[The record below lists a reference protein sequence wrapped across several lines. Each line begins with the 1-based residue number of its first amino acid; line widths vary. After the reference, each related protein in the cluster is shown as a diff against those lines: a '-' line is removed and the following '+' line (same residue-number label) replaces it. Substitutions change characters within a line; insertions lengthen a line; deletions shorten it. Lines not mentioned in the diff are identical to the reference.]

1 MAKVPYLGHVTDP
14 NDPAYKRG
22 WTVTFSPTS
31 FSPTSKKN
39 SKDSSQ
45 EKTPPTP
52 ELTTQIETEGEGV
65 PQTQNLEPQ
74 AIEETKP
81 EIELTNSEKYF
92 AVHGRF
98 PKIPPKVGVTQ
109 DYKQAFKWYT
119 KSAEQGNAYAQANLG
134 LMYDN
139 RYGTM
144 RDSVMAHA
152 WWFVPAAIV
161 LGLLL
166 MRLI

>member
-1 MAKVPYLGHVTDP
+1 MAKIINLGLITDW
-14 NDPAYKRG
+14 NDPVYKRG
-22 WTVTFSPTS
+22 WTVT

-45 EKTPPTP
+45 EKTPPKTP

-74 AIEETKP
+74 AVEETNP

-119 KSAEQGNAYAQANLG
+119 KSAEQGQAEAQYNLG
-134 LMYDN
+134 NVYKQ
-139 RYGTM
+139 RYPETKVPGT
-144 RDSVMAHA
+144 V
-152 WWFVPAAIV
+152 
-161 LGLLL
+161 
-166 MRLI
+166 